1 MNNPA
6 ESGAPAQPGERVES
20 RNSLDR
26 SLSILLVTARYVP
39 EIGGTE
45 VHTRELAERLARRG
59 HRVTVLTTDRSG
71 NLPVREERGG
81 VRILRVRAWPAER
94 DYYLSPGI
102 VGAMRSSSYDVVH
115 IQGYHTLV
123 APVAMLSA
131 MRSNIPFVLAFHSGG
146 HSSRVR
152 RAMRGPQIRALR
164 PLFGRAH
171 RLVASSASE
180 LQYFKWRLGM
190 PAAKFEMVP
199 VLANLPQIADGVQDP
214 SGNTVLV
221 TVGRLEHYKGHQRVI
236 EALPLLRSRVP
247 NLRLRIVGEGPLES
261 RLYQLAREHHVDDL
275 VTIAAIPPT
284 HRREMAEI
292 MQRAALVISLSD
304 FESAGLSIREAL
316 SLGRPVLVTDIA
328 GYSDLHG
335 SPLVNA
341 IPLKSPIPV
350 IANAIADSLRRT
362 VFAEA
367 ADIPTWDECIDQ
379 FERIYRDAI
388 GAR

>member
-1 MNNPA
+1 
-6 ESGAPAQPGERVES
+6 
-20 RNSLDR
+20 
-26 SLSILLVTARYVP
+26 VT
-39 EIGGTE
+39 
-45 VHTRELAERLARRG
+45 
-59 HRVTVLTTDRSG
+59 
-71 NLPVREERGG
+71 
-81 VRILRVRAWPAER
+81 ILRVRAWPAER

-102 VGAMRSSSYDVVH
+102 VGAMRSSPYDVVH

-214 SGNTVLV
+214 FGNTLLV

-236 EALPLLRSRVP
+236 EALPLLRGRVP
-247 NLRLRIVGEGPLES
+247 NIRLRIVGEGPLES
-261 RLYQLAREHHVDDL
+261 RLYQLAREHHVEDL

-362 VFAEA
+362 VVAEA